1 MIPRSDSSPAA
12 GTETASRPFVVLDDV
27 TRNYGETRA
36 VRGVTMDLATAGQ
49 IHALVGENGAG
60 KSTCLGMAAGRVAPS
75 SGRIRVDGA
84 DLTPGSPRAAKRL
97 GVHAIYQELTI
108 LPALT
113 PEANVYLGQDLSAGG
128 WLRER
133 AMRRSYEELCERV
146 GVAPAPSTRAG
157 GLSVADQQT
166 LEILRALVSD
176 ARCVLFDE
184 PTASLAQAERE
195 MLFTTMHDLRTKG
208 LALTL
213 VSHNLDEVAEHSDTI
228 TVFRDGRIVESR
240 PAVDWSKREIV
251 AAMLGDHTRGAA
263 LAAGEHHRRPKAM
276 TSTETVLQV
285 QNLHSPGVLRDVS
298 FDLRRGEVV
307 GIAGLVGSGRTSILR
322 ALAGLDPAA
331 TGQVRTTHDGV
342 TRVPR
347 SAAEARRRG
356 ISLQPED
363 RKGQGLLLNSNGR
376 DNIALGEWGK
386 GIARWSFI
394 SDSRL
399 AGKVAAAAK
408 AVGFNT
414 GRLGE
419 PVRQLSGG
427 NQQKLMIARWIHATH
442 PILLA
447 DEPTRGVDVGAK
459 AEILVALQEIV
470 ESGRSMIVVS
480 SELEEVIGL
489 SDRVLVVRDG
499 SVIGLLDSAEQ
510 TITAERI
517 LQLIFDTEPAPPG
530 SDDATGSGS

>member
-1 MIPRSDSSPAA
+1 MSASPQRPPTA
-12 GTETASRPFVVLDDV
+12 GAVTASRPFVVLDGV

-36 VRGVTMDLATAGQ
+36 VRGVTMDLAISGQ

-75 SGRIRVDGA
+75 GGRVLVDGQE
-84 DLTPGSPRAAKRL
+84 LTPGSPRASKRL

-113 PEANVYLGQDLSAGG
+113 PEANVFLGQDLSAGG

-133 AMRRSYEELCERV
+133 AMRRAYVELCERV
-146 GVAPAPSTRAG
+146 GVTPAPSARAG
-157 GLSVADQQT
+157 DLSVADQQT
-166 LEILRALVSD
+166 LEILRALLSD

-195 MLFTTMHDLRTKG
+195 MLFRTMHDLRAKG

-228 TVFRDGRIVESR
+228 TVFRDGRVVETR
-240 PAVDWSKREIV
+240 PSAQWTKRDMV

-263 LAAGEHHRRPKAM
+263 LAAGEHSRRPKARG
-276 TSTETVLQV
+276 TTEPVLQV
-285 QNLHSPGVLRDVS
+285 RDLNSPGILQDVT
-298 FDLRRGEVV
+298 FDLQRGEVL

-322 ALAGLDPAA
+322 ALAGLDAAA
-331 TGQVRTTHDGV
+331 TGEIRTTADGV

-347 SAAEARRRG
+347 SAAQARRRG

-363 RKGQGLLLNSNGR
+363 RKGQGLLLNSSGR
-376 DNIALGEWGK
+376 DNIALGEWG
-386 GIARWSFI
+386 GPITRWSFI

-399 AGKVAAAAK
+399 ANAVATAAK

-414 GRLGE
+414 ARLGE
-419 PVRQLSGG
+419 PARQLSGG
-427 NQQKLMIARWIHATH
+427 NQQKLMIARWIHAAH

-459 AEILVALQEIV
+459 AEILIALQEIV

-489 SDRVLVVRDG
+489 SDRVLVVHDG
-499 SVIGLLDSAEQ
+499 RIIATLDSAQE
-510 TITAERI
+510 TITPERI
-517 LQLIFDTEPAPPG
+517 LQLIFDTEPAVVG
-530 SDDATGSGS
+530 STDATGSGS